1 VQKKQIMKK
10 QLLKIVVTCGLLS
23 MFLCTGCASCERE
36 LKSCN
41 SDVAGGLYRVVNIYT
56 YDGLLIATYE
66 GKIDIDDNSNGS
78 IMFDLNGKRYVYY
91 NAIVEVIE
99 K

>member
-1 VQKKQIMKK
+1 MRKKTFIKILAGAA
-10 QLLKIVVTCGLLS
+10 LLAALT
-23 MFLCTGCASCERE
+23 FPGCASCERE

-41 SDVAGGLYRVVNIYT
+41 SDVAGGLYRTINIYSL
-56 YDGLLIATYE
+56 DGKLLATYE
-66 GKIDIDDNSNGS
+66 GKVDIDNNQNGS
-78 IMFDLNGKRYVYY
+78 VMFDLNGKRYVYY

>member
-1 VQKKQIMKK
+1 MKVK
-10 QLLKIVVTCGLLS
+10 FKLLFLAIGLAI
-23 MFLCTGCASCERE
+23 FLIFGSCASIDRSC
-36 LKSCN
+36 KSCN
-41 SDVAGGLYRVVNIYT
+41 SYIAGGLYRTVNIYSL
-56 YDGLLIATYE
+56 DGKLLATYE
-66 GKIDIDDNSNGS
+66 GKIDIDDNMNAS